1 MLLRDLEFFVFVAET
16 RSFRKAAERTE
27 VTQPAVTKAINR
39 LERELGLPL
48 LSRTRA
54 GADLT
59 EAGSAFLKRAKQLRL
74 GLQDALLEASD
85 IKSRHQGLLRVGVAP
100 SLVGTFFH
108 RGCAVFIQQ
117 RPAARFELAISLSD
131 QLFSKLRRGEVDLV
145 ISSLPDL
152 VPEGFSAAVI
162 GQSSLCVVARAEH
175 PVLSK
180 RRLRL
185 EHLSDYHWILPRRGV
200 VARDWLD
207 GLFISRQLP
216 LPVSKIEMD
225 TQTADLLRL
234 AADTD
239 LLSIAPGISL
249 TDLGAAGLAIVPLPE
264 TQWRR
269 AVAALTRA
277 GGSTPPLVSHFVEVL
292 TRSCGS

>member
-1 MLLRDLEFFVFVAET
+1 MLLRDLEFFVYVADT

-39 LERELGLPL
+39 LERELGVTL
-48 LSRTRA
+48 LTRTRA

-59 EAGSAFLKRAKQLRL
+59 EAGAAFLKRARQLRL
-74 GLQDALLEASD
+74 DLQDALREASD

-100 SLVGTFFH
+100 SLVGTFFQ
-108 RGCAVFIQQ
+108 RGCVVFIQQ

-131 QLFSKLRRGEVDLV
+131 QLFSKLRRGDVDLV
-145 ISSLPDL
+145 VSSIPDP
-152 VPEGFSAAVI
+152 VPKDFSVALI
-162 GQSSLCVVARAEH
+162 GHSSLCVVAREEH

-180 RRLRL
+180 QRMRL
-185 EHLSDYHWILPRRGV
+185 EHLLAYKWILPRRGV

-239 LLSIAPGISL
+239 LLSIAPGISQA
-249 TDLGAAGLAIVPLPE
+249 DLGAAGLAIVPLRE

-269 AVAALTRA
+269 AVGALTRS
-277 GGSTPPLVSHFVEVL
+277 GGSTPPLVRHFVEVL
-292 TRSCGS
+292 AQASGS